1 MRSTA
6 VAGHSSRRP
15 GPPARAHAWGL
26 PRGSTTLEPVKE
38 FVVYTGLRILLFVA
52 ALGVVLGIW
61 VPLAGEANLL
71 WAFVIALVVS
81 GVGSYFLLNGPR
93 EALAQR
99 VDARARA
106 ATSRFEEMRAKEDQD

>member
-1 MRSTA
+1 MTAGRS
-6 VAGHSSRRP
+6 AGTPALRP
-15 GPPARAHAWGL
+15 
-26 PRGSTTLEPVKE
+26 TTLDPVKE
-38 FVVYTGLRILLFVA
+38 FVVYTGLRILLFLA
-52 ALGVVLGIW
+52 SLGVVLGLW
-61 VPLAGEANLL
+61 VLVAEEANLL

-106 ATSRFEEMRAKEDQD
+106 ATSRFEEMRAKEDQE